1 MEVWKYNAENDSVL
15 QVREKDYERC
25 DRSEPIRGYKNGH
38 TKIELKRSGPFYFIS
53 GEEGR
58 CQRGEKLL
66 VVVLS
71 PNHNRTHAAAPA
83 NAQIIQKGSGPRFN
97 GSWSFVATA
106 AALILLPL
114 GLFGAD
120 TGTLSGVSPKSV
132 PFATQSVPRRKF
144 ISLNPFYSFGFFSSL
159 QGSSIGF
166 RIHLDSGLVLSKGR
180 QFLPFVVRSD
190 HPQNADAPKEYT
202 RREKKPFPVPIV
214 DLRRAARERVKNNK
228 DKPRRPLPPPKNGM
242 VVKSLVPLAYKVYNA
257 RIRLINNLHRLM
269 KVVRVNA
276 CGYCN
281 EIHVGPYGHP
291 FKSCKGPS
299 ASQRKGLHE
308 WTNSVIED
316 VIVPLEAYHL
326 HDRLGKRIRH
336 DERFSVPRVPAV
348 VELCI
353 QGGVEIPEFPTKR
366 RRKPIIRIGK
376 SEFVDADETELP
388 DPEPQPPPVPLLTEL
403 QVSEITPPSSE
414 EETITVAEETLQAW
428 EEMRAGAKKLMRM
441 YRVRVC
447 GYCPEVHVGPTGH
460 KAQNCGAFKHQ
471 QRNGQHGWQSAV
483 LDDLIPPRYVWHVPD
498 VNGPPLQR
506 ELRSFYGQAP
516 AVVEICAQAGAVVPE
531 QYRATMRLE
540 VGIPSSVKEA
550 EMVV

>member
-1 MEVWKYNAENDSVL
+1 MSITYAVSYA
-15 QVREKDYERC
+15 
-25 DRSEPIRGYKNGH
+25 
-38 TKIELKRSGPFYFIS
+38 
-53 GEEGR
+53 
-58 CQRGEKLL
+58 
-66 VVVLS
+66 
-71 PNHNRTHAAAPA
+71 
-83 NAQIIQKGSGPRFN
+83 
-97 GSWSFVATA
+97 
-106 AALILLPL
+106 
-114 GLFGAD
+114 
-120 TGTLSGVSPKSV
+120 GTLSAISPKSV
-132 PFATQSVPRRKF
+132 HFAIQCSPRNQF
-144 ISLNPFYSFGFFSSL
+144 INPNSSSSSFGFSACL
-159 QGSSIGF
+159 QGSSILQ
-166 RIHLDSGLVLSKGR
+166 LDSRLVLCKRR
-180 QFLPFVVRSD
+180 QPLPFVVRSSD
-190 HPQNADAPKEYT
+190 HPQNADPPKQYSK
-202 RREKKPFPVPIV
+202 REKKPFPVPIV

-228 DKPRRPLPPPKNGM
+228 DKPKRPLPPPKNGM
-242 VVKSLVPLAYKVYNA
+242 LVKSLVPLAYKVYNA

-276 CGYCN
+276 CGWCN

-299 ASQRKGLHE
+299 ASQRKGHHE
-308 WTNSVIED
+308 WTNSVLED

-326 HDRLGKRIRH
+326 YDRLGNRIRH
-336 DERFSVPRVPAV
+336 DERFTIPRVPAL

-388 DPEPQPPPVPLLTEL
+388 DPEPHIPPEPLLTESPP
-403 QVSEITPPSSE
+403 SEIAPPSSG
-414 EETITVAEETLQAW
+414 EETVSLAEETLQAW
-428 EEMRAGAKKLMRM
+428 EEMRGGAKKLMRA

-498 VNGPPLQR
+498 VNGPPMQR

-516 AVVEICAQAGAVVPE
+516 AVVEICAQAGAEVPE

>member
-1 MEVWKYNAENDSVL
+1 MSITYSAVS
-15 QVREKDYERC
+15 
-25 DRSEPIRGYKNGH
+25 S
-38 TKIELKRSGPFYFIS
+38 
-53 GEEGR
+53 
-58 CQRGEKLL
+58 
-66 VVVLS
+66 
-71 PNHNRTHAAAPA
+71 
-83 NAQIIQKGSGPRFN
+83 
-97 GSWSFVATA
+97 
-106 AALILLPL
+106 
-114 GLFGAD
+114 
-120 TGTLSGVSPKSV
+120 GTLSGFP
-132 PFATQSVPRRKF
+132 PRIAPLAAIQSVPRSQF
-144 ISLNPFYSFGFFSSL
+144 LNPNPFSRFGFSSSL
-159 QGSSIGF
+159 QGSIVEF
-166 RIHLDSGLVLSKGR
+166 RLKLSSRVVLSKER
-180 QFLPFVVRSD
+180 RVLPLVVRND
-190 HPQNADAPKEYT
+190 RPQNEDLPKQYA

-228 DKPRRPLPPPKNGM
+228 DKPKRPLPPPKNGM

-276 CGYCN
+276 CGWCN

-291 FKSCKGPS
+291 FKSCKGPN

-326 HDRLGKRIRH
+326 YDRLGKRIRH
-336 DERFSVPRVPAV
+336 DERFSIPRVPAV

-388 DPEPQPPPVPLLTEL
+388 DPEPQLPPVALLTEL
-403 QVSEITPPSSE
+403 PVSEITPPSSE
-414 EETITVAEETLQAW
+414 EEMVSLAEETLQAW
-428 EEMRAGAKKLMRM
+428 EEMRAGAKKLMRL

>member
-1 MEVWKYNAENDSVL
+1 MRKRGRALSLSLLRPYPPLSSDALNPLVL
-15 QVREKDYERC
+15 D
-25 DRSEPIRGYKNGH
+25 D
-38 TKIELKRSGPFYFIS
+38 
-53 GEEGR
+53 
-58 CQRGEKLL
+58 
-66 VVVLS
+66 VVD
-71 PNHNRTHAAAPA
+71 N
-83 NAQIIQKGSGPRFN
+83 
-97 GSWSFVATA
+97 
-106 AALILLPL
+106 ILRH
-114 GLFGAD
+114 
-120 TGTLSGVSPKSV
+120 GTLSPKTVTFAIQRV
-132 PFATQSVPRRKF
+132 PTKQF
-144 ISLNPFYSFGFFSSL
+144 LNPNPISSFGFSPSL
-159 QGSSIGF
+159 QGSGVEF
-166 RIHLDSGLVLSKGR
+166 RLHLDTRLYLSKGHHR
-180 QFLPFVVRSD
+180 SLPLFVVRSD
-190 HPQNADAPKEYT
+190 HPQNADAPKQYT
-202 RREKKPFPVPIV
+202 RREKKPFPTPIV
-214 DLRRAARERVKNNK
+214 DLRRAARERVKNNR
-228 DKPRRPLPPPKNGM
+228 DKPKRPMPPPKNGM

-257 RIRLINNLHRLM
+257 RIRLINNLHCLL

-276 CGYCN
+276 CGWCN

-291 FKSCKGPS
+291 FKSCKGPN

-326 HDRLGKRIRH
+326 YDRLGKRIRH
-336 DERFSVPRVPAV
+336 DERFSIPRIPAI

-388 DPEPQPPPVPLLTEL
+388 DPEPQSPPVPLLTEL
-403 QVSEITPPSSE
+403 PVSEVIPPSSE
-414 EETITVAEETLQAW
+414 EETVSLAEETLHAW
-428 EEMRAGAKKLMRM
+428 EEMRAGTKKLMRM

-483 LDDLIPPRYVWHVPD
+483 LNDLIPPRYVWHVPD

-516 AVVEICAQAGAVVPE
+516 AVVEICAQAGASVPE

>member
-1 MEVWKYNAENDSVL
+1 MSITYSTL
-15 QVREKDYERC
+15 
-25 DRSEPIRGYKNGH
+25 
-38 TKIELKRSGPFYFIS
+38 
-53 GEEGR
+53 
-58 CQRGEKLL
+58 
-66 VVVLS
+66 
-71 PNHNRTHAAAPA
+71 
-83 NAQIIQKGSGPRFN
+83 
-97 GSWSFVATA
+97 SWSDA
-106 AALILLPL
+106 
-114 GLFGAD
+114 GS
-120 TGTLSGVSPKSV
+120 LSAFSPKIV
-132 PFATQSVPRRKF
+132 PFGIPMNQF
-144 ISLNPFYSFGFFSSL
+144 QFLNPNSSSSSCFGFSASL
-159 QGSSIGF
+159 QGSS
-166 RIHLDSGLVLSKGR
+166 RVQLDSRLVLSKR
-180 QFLPFVVRSD
+180 SKALSFLVRSD
-190 HPQNADAPKEYT
+190 HPQNADAPKQYSK
-202 RREKKPFPVPIV
+202 REKKPFPVPIV

-228 DKPRRPLPPPKNGM
+228 DKPKRPLPPPKNGM

-276 CGYCN
+276 CGWCN

-291 FKSCKGPS
+291 FKSCKGPN
-299 ASQRKGLHE
+299 ASQRKGHHE
-308 WTNSVIED
+308 WTNSVLED

-326 HDRLGKRIRH
+326 YDRLGKRIRH
-336 DERFSVPRVPAV
+336 DERFTIPRVPAV

-353 QGGVEIPEFPTKR
+353 QGGVEIPEFPAKR

-388 DPEPQPPPVPLLTEL
+388 DPEPHIPPEPLLTEL
-403 QVSEITPPSSE
+403 PPSEITPPSSE
-414 EETITVAEETLQAW
+414 EETVSLAEETLQAW

-498 VNGPPLQR
+498 VNGPPMQR

-516 AVVEICAQAGAVVPE
+516 AVVEICAQAGAEVPE

-540 VGIPSSVKEA
+540 VGIPSSVQEA